1 MYTDSD
7 SQLDLS
13 FRRLEFQ
20 TSGFRIDVGQW
31 TEVRTKMVL
40 VAAKA
45 ADVDV
50 KMEAGISQSII
61 GFGQSPWK
69 PGPKRRSSTLF
80 EVWRT
85 DYQVPLVICLF
96 LHIST
101 PDQRDHHDVPRYT
114 GAMMRFFGRYHEGGE
129 VRSALVVILQ
139 SLPSNYTGCS
149 IGGLAP

>member
-50 KMEAGISQSII
+50 KMEAGISQSIRI
-61 GFGQSPWK
+61 HGIWSVSMEAR
-69 PGPKRRSSTLF
+69 PKKAK
-80 EVWRT
+80 
-85 DYQVPLVICLF
+85 QHPI
-96 LHIST
+96 
-101 PDQRDHHDVPRYT
+101 
-114 GAMMRFFGRYHEGGE
+114 
-129 VRSALVVILQ
+129 
-139 SLPSNYTGCS
+139 
-149 IGGLAP
+149 

>member
-50 KMEAGISQSII
+50 KMEAGISQSIRI
-61 GFGQSPWK
+61 QIWSVSVEARNKKAKQHP
-69 PGPKRRSSTLF
+69 
-80 EVWRT
+80 
-85 DYQVPLVICLF
+85 I
-96 LHIST
+96 
-101 PDQRDHHDVPRYT
+101 
-114 GAMMRFFGRYHEGGE
+114 
-129 VRSALVVILQ
+129 
-139 SLPSNYTGCS
+139 
-149 IGGLAP
+149 

>member
-50 KMEAGISQSII
+50 KMEAGISQSIRI
-61 GFGQSPWK
+61 QIWSVSVEAR
-69 PGPKRRSSTLF
+69 PKKAK
-80 EVWRT
+80 
-85 DYQVPLVICLF
+85 QHPI
-96 LHIST
+96 
-101 PDQRDHHDVPRYT
+101 
-114 GAMMRFFGRYHEGGE
+114 
-129 VRSALVVILQ
+129 
-139 SLPSNYTGCS
+139 
-149 IGGLAP
+149 